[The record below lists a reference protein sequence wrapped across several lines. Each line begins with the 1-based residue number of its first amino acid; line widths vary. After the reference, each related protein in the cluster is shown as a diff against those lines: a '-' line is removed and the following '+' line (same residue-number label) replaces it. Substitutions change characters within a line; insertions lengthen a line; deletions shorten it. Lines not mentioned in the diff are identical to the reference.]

1 MASKDIMM
9 RLRAQDKSKNAF
21 NSVNKSLNNTQ
32 QSMNKIKGALAA
44 AFSVGVI
51 ANFTKQTLELAD
63 TIGKVADSIGVSTDF
78 LQKYQFAAEQSGL
91 TQQEFNKGIQNF
103 TKMVGQSQLRTSEAG
118 RTLEKLGVQVK
129 NADGSVRSAEEVFV
143 DLFVALD
150 NVGSQFEKVG
160 ILSDLMGRAGAKLAV
175 LGKDGSDAMKALAE
189 SATGVIPEETIRKA
203 EIFNDTMNE
212 LKRLV
217 LLPLQVVVIDTANAF
232 LDLLDAIGL
241 VERKRTKLQLQEQ
254 LEKLQTTLSNIQD
267 QEGQLGAQLTPLN
280 VIGGALESMVK
291 FGNDIRALPKGLL
304 DSLLTEK
311 DPVKIQTTIDQIQK
325 TLEEMEDT
333 DPFANFDYP
342 SLSSNL
348 DATNNKI
355 KQTITVVEQF
365 ANTVE
370 GKLTAAFQSF
380 FDFTNKEFLNFK
392 NLAMSVANAVINELI
407 RVFIIEQLVS
417 SISTSIRS
425 IPDGI
430 NADIDKILTLD
441 GGGYTGSG
449 VRAGGLDGKGGFMA
463 MLHPNE
469 TVIDHTKG
477 QGMGSGAV
485 VNFNI
490 STVDAKGF
498 DELLTSRKGMITTMI
513 NQAYN
518 SRGKMGIM

>member
-51 ANFTKQTLELAD
+51 ANFAKQTLELAD
-63 TIGKVADSIGVSTDF
+63 TIGKTADAVGVSTEF

-91 TQQEFNKGIQNF
+91 TQEEFNKGMMNF
-103 TKMVGQSQLRTSEAG
+103 TKMVGQAAIRTNEAG
-118 RTLEKLGVQVK
+118 RTLEKLGISLK
-129 NADGSVRSAEEVFV
+129 NADGSTRKSEEVFV
-143 DLFVALD
+143 ELFEALD
-150 NVGSQFEKVG
+150 NVGSEFEKNA
-160 ILSDLMGRAGAKLAV
+160 ILADLFGRAGVKLAV
-175 LGKDGSDAMKALAE
+175 MGKDGAQAMRELAE
-189 SATGVIPEETIRKA
+189 SATGIIPEDSIRQA

-212 LKRLV
+212 LKRAT
-217 LLPLQVVVIDTANAF
+217 LLPLQKVVISTSNTF
-232 LDLLDAIGL
+232 LDLLDTIGL
-241 VERKRTKLQLQEQ
+241 IERKKTIPLLEEELKKLETQLSRTLDVEGLMGGEGFDILDALGFTTSDVSGTRKRIAEIRAEIAKLNETAERFKFDENQINFEEL
-254 LEKLQTTLSNIQD
+254 KVKTK
-267 QEGQLGAQLTPLN
+267 
-280 VIGGALESMVK
+280 ESM
-291 FGNDIRALPKGLL
+291 
-304 DSLLTEK
+304 
-311 DPVKIQTTIDQIQK
+311 
-325 TLEEMEDT
+325 
-333 DPFANFDYP
+333 
-342 SLSSNL
+342 
-348 DATNNKI
+348 
-355 KQTITVVEQF
+355 TVVEQF

-407 RVFIIEQLVS
+407 RIFIIEQLVS

-430 NADIDKILTLD
+430 NADIDRMISLD

-477 QGMGSGAV
+477 QGMGGGAV

-490 STVDAKGF
+490 STVDASGF
-498 DELLTSRKGMITTMI
+498 DQLLASRKGMITAMI
-513 NQAYN
+513 NNAMN
-518 SRGKMGIM
+518 SRGKMGVV

>member
-44 AFSVGVI
+44 AFSVGI
-51 ANFTKQTLELAD
+51 ITNFMRQTLELAD
-63 TIGKVADSIGVSTDF
+63 TIGKTADSIGVSTTF

-91 TQQEFNKGIQNF
+91 TQEEFNKGMMNF
-103 TKMVGQSQLRTSEAG
+103 TKMVGQASIRTTEAG
-118 RTLEKLGVQVK
+118 RTLEKLGVQLK
-129 NADGSVRSAEEVFV
+129 NTDGSTRKTEEVFV
-143 DLFVALD
+143 DLFEALD
-150 NVGSQFEKVG
+150 GVGSEFEKNA
-160 ILSDLMGRAGAKLAV
+160 ILADLFGRAGVKLAV
-175 LGKDGSDAMKALAE
+175 MGKDGSDAMKALAE
-189 SATGVIPEETIRKA
+189 SATGVIPEETIRNA
-203 EIFNDTMNE
+203 EIFNDTMNQ
-212 LKRLV
+212 LKREV
-217 LLPLQVVVIDTANAF
+217 LLPLRNAAVTVSIAF
-232 LDLLDAIGL
+232 LELLDILGM
-241 VERKRTKLQLQEQ
+241 VERKKTIPELENDIKNLQAVIKEIEETGGITIEGGIFSKATPEQ
-254 LEKLQTTLSNIQD
+254 LAENKTRLATIQ
-267 QEGQLGAQLTPLN
+267 Q
-280 VIGGALESMVK
+280 
-291 FGNDIRALPKGLL
+291 
-304 DSLLTEK
+304 
-311 DPVKIQTTIDQIQK
+311 QI
-325 TLEEMEDT
+325 
-333 DPFANFDYP
+333 
-342 SLSSNL
+342 L
-348 DATNNKI
+348 DAEEIEKRKAELLSGSKI
-355 KQTITVVEQF
+355 DFDPAVLNPLKESVTIVEQF

-370 GKLTAAFQSF
+370 GKLTSAFQTF

-392 NLAMSVANAVINELI
+392 NLAMSVAQAVINELI
-407 RVFIIEQLVS
+407 RIFIIEQLVS

-430 NADIDKILTLD
+430 NTDIDRMLSLD

-477 QGMGSGAV
+477 QGMGGGAV

-498 DELLTSRKGMITTMI
+498 DELLASRKGMITTMI